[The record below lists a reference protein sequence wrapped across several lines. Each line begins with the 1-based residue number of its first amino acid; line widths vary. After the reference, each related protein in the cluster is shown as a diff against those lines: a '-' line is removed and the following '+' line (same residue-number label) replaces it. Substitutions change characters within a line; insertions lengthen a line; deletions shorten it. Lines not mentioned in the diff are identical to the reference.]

1 MRRPRPEFR
10 GERGEIVT
18 QRLGAEYTE
27 ADLAPPAGARGSYEV
42 RQLRRGK
49 VLVHGRVEPSERARE
64 PVRKTGL
71 PAGKLGA
78 PGAEELFKRAVTC
91 VEINQCVG
99 CTR

>member
-1 MRRPRPEFR
+1 MRRSRPEFCR
-10 GERGEIVT
+10 ERGEIAS
-18 QRLGAEYTE
+18 QRLRAEYTE
-27 ADLAPPAGARGSYEV
+27 PNLAPPAGARGSNEV
-42 RQLRRGK
+42 RQLRRGE

-64 PVRKTGL
+64 PVRKTGP
-71 PAGKLGA
+71 PAAELGA